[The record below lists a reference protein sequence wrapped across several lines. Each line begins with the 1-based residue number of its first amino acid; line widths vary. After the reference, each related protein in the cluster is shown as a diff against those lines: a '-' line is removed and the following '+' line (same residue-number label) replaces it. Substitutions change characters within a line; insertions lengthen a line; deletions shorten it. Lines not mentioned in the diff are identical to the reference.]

1 MTLTL
6 LDAGEADLDLLLGSM
21 ARFNDLEGIAW
32 SVERCRPPL
41 LQLLRDRSL
50 GVVVLLVEGSARVGY
65 AVLTW
70 GFDLEWAG
78 REAWLTE
85 LFLEPEVRGRGVG
98 RAALRLLEARAVA
111 EGARAMHLMVREEND
126 VARRLYRSAG
136 FELPGRVM
144 LTRPLAAR

>member
-1 MTLTL
+1 MTISLRE
-6 LDAGEADLDLLLGSM
+6 AGEVELELLLGSM
-21 ARFNDLEGIAW
+21 ARFNHLEGIVW
-32 SVERCRPPL
+32 SADRCRPAL
-41 LQLLRDRSL
+41 RRLLRDRSL
-50 GVVVLLVEGSARVGY
+50 GVVVLIVEGNARVGY

-98 RAALRLLEARAVA
+98 RAALQLLQQFAVA

-136 FELPGRVM
+136 FDVPGRIV
-144 LTRPLAAR
+144 LTRPLADP